1 MKVSKHK
8 EKQMERMVQ
17 FMVAH
22 FGDIFSEWNTK
33 KANQFFALSG
43 ISQRNWSILMR
54 HEGFADGEKWTLRK
68 LAEKEGVSHIR
79 VWQLVRSTRNNLTKV
94 YKAMLKGDEESK
106 SE

>member
-1 MKVSKHK
+1 
-8 EKQMERMVQ
+8 MERMVQ

-22 FGDIFSEWNTK
+22 FGDIFREWNTM
-33 KANQFFALSG
+33 KASQFFALSG

-54 HEGFADGEKWTLRK
+54 HEGLADGEKWTLRK

-106 SE
+106 SV